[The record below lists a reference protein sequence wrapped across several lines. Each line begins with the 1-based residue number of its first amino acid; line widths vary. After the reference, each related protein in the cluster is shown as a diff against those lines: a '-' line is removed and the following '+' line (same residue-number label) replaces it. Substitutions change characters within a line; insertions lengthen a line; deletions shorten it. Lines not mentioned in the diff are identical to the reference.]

1 MVLIHNHLGEINIS
15 RQFFAQLIG
24 GTLTNCFG
32 VADTNACTP
41 KQSLRESLPFTRKKK
56 YIDKGVSVR
65 TVRGKL
71 HVDLHITVLYGVNIS
86 TAVRSIQ
93 HKITYVIED
102 ETEIE
107 VENVNVFIDE
117 IGRAS

>member
-24 GTLTNCFG
+24 GTLT
-32 VADTNACTP
+32 

-107 VENVNVFIDE
+107 VENVNVFIDG
-117 IGRAS
+117 IKS